1 MASRKAPSI
10 RKLTWAR
17 SFRRSWTHW
26 RLKRAERK
34 YQTELARLS
43 LMLELVDL
51 QHLRIKQLEETQA
64 SLLNSLEQ
72 MQEINNYRVRG
83 ELAPPL
89 PKSELDQLLGL

>member
-1 MASRKAPSI
+1 
-10 RKLTWAR
+10 
-17 SFRRSWTHW
+17 
-26 RLKRAERK
+26 
-34 YQTELARLS
+34 
-43 LMLELVDL
+43 MLELVDL

>member
-1 MASRKAPSI
+1 MR
-10 RKLTWAR
+10 
-17 SFRRSWTHW
+17 
-26 RLKRAERK
+26 
-34 YQTELARLS
+34 
-43 LMLELVDL
+43 ELVDL

-83 ELAPPL
+83 ELTPPL

>member
-1 MASRKAPSI
+1 MNISVLDRFLKYVSVGSQSDADSRSVPS
-10 RKLTWAR
+10 TPG
-17 SFRRSWTHW
+17 
-26 RLKRAERK
+26 
-34 YQTELARLS
+34 QTELARLS

>member
-1 MASRKAPSI
+1 M
-10 RKLTWAR
+10 
-17 SFRRSWTHW
+17 
-26 RLKRAERK
+26 
-34 YQTELARLS
+34 ELARLS